1 MFMKIK
7 NLLVTIAVGC
17 GFVLN
22 NALGDPVV
30 IEDEGSG
37 EPIGIKLNLP
47 QELIE
52 DCQNKYWEL
61 KDEGEKAKVEAILSS
76 QKEFDA
82 WSENQD
88 KIDNTK
94 PRSLKKSLC
103 KYAYILFSAN
113 AKEYI
118 LNGNFCKKVE
128 LGRILGSI
136 HLKGATPCCCCQ
148 RTEAE
153 NYIFCLKCILEYGF

>member
-1 MFMKIK
+1 MKLK

-17 GFVLN
+17 VFVLN

-30 IEDEGSG
+30 IEDENE

-52 DCQNKYWEL
+52 DCQNEYWEL
-61 KDEGEKAKVEAILSS
+61 KDEGEKATVEAILSS
-76 QKEFDA
+76 QEAFDA

-88 KIDNTK
+88 EIDNGNPVK
-94 PRSLKKSLC
+94 LKTSLC

-118 LNGNFCKKVE
+118 LNGDFCKKVE

-136 HLKGATPCCCCQ
+136 HSKGATSCCCCNL
-148 RTEAE
+148 TESE
-153 NYIFCLKCILEYGF
+153 RYIKELKLILLDCF